1 SICQPRVCG
10 VLGFQHLEDQSSSF
24 LLKLGFNIA
33 TKDEALWVQVLRSK
47 YGMKERLPKSITR
60 GKCSAVW
67 RALAKMVEDYFEV
80 SGTSTCEGFLM
91 ASIQASLLTNVEI
104 SWRGIRQNSSSLW
117 YRHGIGDLL
126 HVLRGCPTAKKISLY
141 TDGAVKLNIGYATAR
156 GWRTV
161 KMDNGSLG
169 ILDGLV
175 FIQREGH
182 KRVLIHTDNL
192 EAVKALQ
199 DIHSTEA
206 NSALVKRIH
215 MTVQTIEQ

>member
-24 LLKLGFNIA
+24 PLKLGFNIA

-47 YGMKERLPKSITR
+47 YGMKERLPESITQ

-80 SGTSTCEGFLM
+80 SGTSTCKGFLM

-104 SWRGIRQNSSSLW
+104 SWRGIRQNSSSLSC
-117 YRHGIGDLL
+117 RHGIGDLL
-126 HVLRGCPTAKKISLY
+126 RVLRDCPTAKKGVAYSQ
-141 TDGAVKLNIGYATAR
+141 DGQWIAGYNR
-156 GWRTV
+156 YLGFCSVFDVELWR
-161 KMDNGSLG
+161 
-169 ILDGLV
+169 ILDRLV

-192 EAVKALQ
+192 EAVKAVQ

-215 MTVQTIEQ
+215 MTLQTIEQ

>member
-1 SICQPRVCG
+1 
-10 VLGFQHLEDQSSSF
+10 HLEDQSSSF

-47 YGMKERLPKSITR
+47 YGMKERLPESITR

-67 RALAKMVEDYFEV
+67 RAFAK
-80 SGTSTCEGFLM
+80 T
-91 ASIQASLLTNVEI
+91 
-104 SWRGIRQNSSSLW
+104 NSSSLSC
-117 YRHGIGDLL
+117 RHGIGDLF
-126 HVLRGCPTAKKISLY
+126 HVLRDCPTAKKGVAYSQ
-141 TDGAVKLNIGYATAR
+141 DGQWIVGYNR
-156 GWRTV
+156 YLGFCLVFDVELW
-161 KMDNGSLG
+161 G

-206 NSALVKRIH
+206 NSAL
-215 MTVQTIEQ
+215 